1 MSVQPPRPQG
11 PPMKAMR
18 AFEAA
23 ARLGGFARAAEEL
36 CVTPGAVA
44 QQVKALE
51 AWAGAPLFE
60 RGAQGVRLTPVGERV
75 LPAMVAAFDAMGIAV
90 GALREAARPERIH
103 IAALPAIAQLWLSP
117 RLPEVRRRL
126 PELEVSITAME
137 APPNL
142 GREPFDLAVF
152 YGRGEGLRLARDEI
166 FPVCAPQVAA
176 GLREVDD
183 LAEVPCLGDAV
194 WQEDWARWLEAVG
207 AEVRVAGPVFSLYAL
222 AVEETVNGAGVLMGH
237 GALVAGHLARGT
249 LVAPF
254 GRRVE
259 TGAWLEAEIRGAP
272 TGPLGALLR
281 LLSEGRLEGDFDHL

>member
-51 AWAGAPLFE
+51 DWAGAPLFE
-60 RGAQGVRLTPVGERV
+60 RRAQGVRLTAVGERV
-75 LPAMVAAFDAMGIAV
+75 LPKMIAAFDAMGAAV

-103 IAALPAIAQLWLSP
+103 VAALPAVAQLWLSP
-117 RLPEVRRRL
+117 RLPEVRRAL

-137 APPNL
+137 MPPNL
-142 GREPFDLAVF
+142 DREPFDLAVF
-152 YGRGEGLRLARDEI
+152 YGAGEGLRLARDEI
-166 FPVCAPQVAA
+166 FPVCAPQVAE
-176 GLREVDD
+176 GLREVAD
-183 LAEVPCLGDAV
+183 LAAVPCLGDAV
-194 WQEDWARWLEAVG
+194 WQEDWARWLEAVD
-207 AEVRVAGPVFSLYAL
+207 AEISVAGPVFSLYAL

-254 GRRVE
+254 GTRVE
-259 TGAWLEAEIRGAP
+259 TGAWLEAGVRGRP
-272 TGPLGALLR
+272 TGPLRALLV
-281 LLSEGRLEGDFDHL
+281 LLGEGGLKGDFDHL